1 MERRFASATPFRF
14 SAPIPSE
21 ESCGVAW
28 ETPDPARTRHESRFL
43 PQPLGRERVAR
54 RCRALATCRKTR
66 HASSFEPTLAPLAWM
81 GKGRAAVPGG
91 LKGRGPVRE
100 PRTRK
105 HPRSA
110 AGPRDRSGPRAF
122 WVLLFSIAFLTAIQ
136 SRTRR
141 SVHTRTDQTD
151 RHEVTEARRTTPESQ
166 IARNCVTSNLVMME
180 ITAPI
185 HASRTKWM

>member
-66 HASSFEPTLAPLAWM
+66 HASSFEPTLASLAWT
-81 GKGRAAVPGG
+81 GKGRAAVLWGG
-91 LKGRGPVRE
+91 LKGATVSGDPGPTSTAGSAATEERSRGRGTRDGRGFRVGGGSCASAVGCASKVVRSLRQSNSTTPVRI
-100 PRTRK
+100 
-105 HPRSA
+105 
-110 AGPRDRSGPRAF
+110 G
-122 WVLLFSIAFLTAIQ
+122 LAI
-136 SRTRR
+136 
-141 SVHTRTDQTD
+141 
-151 RHEVTEARRTTPESQ
+151 
-166 IARNCVTSNLVMME
+166 
-180 ITAPI
+180 
-185 HASRTKWM
+185 RTKAAKTNGVAISEQPPDH